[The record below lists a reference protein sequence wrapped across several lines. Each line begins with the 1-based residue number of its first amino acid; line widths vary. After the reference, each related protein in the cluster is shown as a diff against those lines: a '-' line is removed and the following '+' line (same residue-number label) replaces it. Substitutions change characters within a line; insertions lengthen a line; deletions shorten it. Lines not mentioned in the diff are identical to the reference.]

1 MRGARSPGLWA
12 QHLSKLAGAEESEAA
27 TRVDAH
33 LQTAMRQLW
42 RLHAGWHDV
51 LPAEVLR
58 RALGALADEVAG
70 HLVQQ
75 VLQLESSTQA
85 HQRRVARAVTAVE
98 GVAGLVE
105 GQMRDEAD
113 VPGAPGP
120 EPQHYIPY
128 LPRLNA
134 LRDILVRSPHSVRAQ
149 SPDVTT
155 SSVLCTAQEGRQSGA
170 LGAVRS
176 GALRPFTA
184 AEQQHVV
191 RCGACCG
198 EGPQPACPTRPPCPP
213 RALSGPCA
221 RRRPRGKRPWARWR
235 KPRCSGNSRA
245 ACAGAGRRNGVTLPP
260 ARDPHVA
267 PAGPEIGWKGATT

>member
-134 LRDILVRSPHSVRAQ
+134 LRDILVRSPPQRAGSVARCNHLLRPVHRAGGET
-149 SPDVTT
+149 VGG
-155 SSVLCTAQEGRQSGA
+155 AGR
-170 LGAVRS
+170 GAVRRTPPLHRGRATARGQVRGVLWGGS
-176 GALRPFTA
+176 AARVPDTPALPSSCVVRALCETPAAREEAMGAL
-184 AEQQHVV
+184 AEAQVQ
-191 RCGACCG
+191 R
-198 EGPQPACPTRPPCPP
+198 EQ
-213 RALSGPCA
+213 
-221 RRRPRGKRPWARWR
+221 
-235 KPRCSGNSRA
+235 
-245 ACAGAGRRNGVTLPP
+245 
-260 ARDPHVA
+260 
-267 PAGPEIGWKGATT
+267 